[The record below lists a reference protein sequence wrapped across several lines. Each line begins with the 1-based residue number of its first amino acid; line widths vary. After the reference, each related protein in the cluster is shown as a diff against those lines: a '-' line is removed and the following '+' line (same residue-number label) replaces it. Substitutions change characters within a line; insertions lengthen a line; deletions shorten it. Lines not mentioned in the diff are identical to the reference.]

1 MENRK
6 FDTEYLMA
14 KSSNKNTAEKTE
26 AEKTKAE
33 KGRAVPGP
41 VYVTNGSFEGE
52 VYLQWDAI
60 KDANNYVVEISRDAS
75 AKNQAAWKQVDII
88 SDPHYM
94 MQGLKSGKSYLFRIA
109 AILNGRQTAW
119 SEAVT
124 KKVK

>member
-6 FDTEYLMA
+6 FDTEILMT
-14 KSSNKNTAEKTE
+14 KSTNKNTAERTQTE
-26 AEKTKAE
+26 KII
-33 KGRAVPGP
+33 PGP

-60 KDANNYVVEISRDAS
+60 NDANNYVVEVAKDTA
-75 AKNQAAWKQVDII
+75 AKNPASWKQVDII

-94 MQGLKSGKSYLFRIA
+94 MQGLKSGKNYSFRIS
-109 AILNGRQTAW
+109 AIYAEGQSRW
-119 SEAVT
+119 SEPVT